1 MATYLATGL
10 VIAGFF
16 FFLILSIFFSAFN
29 VLLYLRH
36 PFVFF

>member
-10 VIAGFF
+10 VIAGF

>member
-16 FFLILSIFFSAFN
+16 FQFYLFFFSAFN